1 MVLPA
6 NSPQKVNELACNTRR
21 FALILWFLLGLTLST
36 AASPSTFDSHAD
48 QIAQDIIAHEKSFVF
63 PKVLV
68 IDFPLQTVGINA
80 LSSFLADDL
89 STALDAKLPQER

>member
-6 NSPQKVNELACNTRR
+6 NSPQKVNARACNARR